1 MFGVRRKSAVSVWHN
16 SGTRSKSVQCQEGH
30 MNKKWRRLC
39 SVRKEFTVSEELHL
53 QW

>member
-1 MFGVRRKSAVSVWHN
+1 MFGVRRKSAVSVWHIC
-16 SGTRSKSVQCQEGH
+16 GTRSKSVQCQEGR
-30 MNKKWRRLC
+30 MCKKWRRLC